1 MLFRSGPVN
10 LPTAISSSRQLH
22 TVFGNPHPDTGDP
35 FLIYAADQYLLV
47 ADTLYVVRVADVDPV
62 SDESATLASVDVPAS
77 GSGVE
82 IESATAGPYTFNE
95 DSFFRWKL
103 NGILSSKTLVVLQ
116 NLTGYNVDELVLALN
131 DQLTDD
137 DGILFYVSSGN
148 TIGVKTVWAYGP
160 SASLEMVA
168 SPCRS

>member
-1 MLFRSGPVN
+1 MAILKGFPPSNTISPSVRITEKDLSFIIAAQSAHTAGIVGFASKGPVN

-95 DSFFRWKL
+95 DSFFRWK
-103 NGILSSKTLVVLQ
+103 
-116 NLTGYNVDELVLALN
+116 
-131 DQLTDD
+131 
-137 DGILFYVSSGN
+137 
-148 TIGVKTVWAYGP
+148 IGRAHV
-160 SASLEMVA
+160 
-168 SPCRS
+168 